1 MCLHESVIIL
11 NVDWLVRRIF
21 AAGAYSH
28 SENFLSKSINFNSI
42 QNFVFKRMS
51 VVNHVV
57 KSIIKCY
64 FV

>member
-11 NVDWLVRRIF
+11 NVDWLVGCLVRRIF

-42 QNFVFKRMS
+42 RKTLLHFLSQ
-51 VVNHVV
+51 
-57 KSIIKCY
+57 
-64 FV
+64 